1 MIMDTQQLY
10 MPVNW
15 VDGMKINKT
24 HLEAERN
31 ALQQQAVF
39 AAGSHITSINYGL
52 LAPVTSLQ
60 ESCRVFVSLD
70 NQQHVQVRLA
80 ACRAI
85 TPGGAVIHID
95 EQPGA
100 ATVVDAKVPGL
111 SVPFAELKNTASVYY
126 ILLTANI
133 FNRVPAGLADPGEI
147 PPRLPYSLPQ
157 YSLSLVPQ
165 EGLNGSRAGLYQ
177 VTLGRVLVNENRIE
191 VDENYIP
198 PCVTVAAH
206 PDLREVFYGLEEFM
220 GKMELYSMQI
230 VQKIQQK
237 KQSNEMALIVQWV
250 CNNILQHQNMHFTWF
265 RWAALHQPPAFMLS
279 MTASLARLIKNSLD
293 VYVNTGREELMNY
306 FVEWCELSQGALD
319 TVITDLANHNYQHED
334 INAAVI
340 KVLAFT
346 KTVSAL
352 FLKLSKLDYIGK
364 KKEAAIFVKE
374 EIVNPTETAESTAKK
389 RRNFLAD

>member
-1 MIMDTQQLY
+1 MDTQQLY

-39 AAGSHITSINYGL
+39 AAGSHITNISYGL
-52 LAPVTSLQ
+52 LAPVTSGQ
-60 ESCRVFVSLD
+60 NSCRLFVSLD
-70 NQQHVQVRLA
+70 NQQYVQVRLA
-80 ACRAI
+80 SCRAV

-95 EQPGA
+95 DQAGIA
-100 ATVVDAKVPGL
+100 NALDVKVPDL
-111 SVPFAELKNTASVYY
+111 SVPFAELKSKSAVYY
-126 ILLTANI
+126 VVLTANI
-133 FNRVPAGLADPGEI
+133 FDRVPAGLADPGEI
-147 PPRLPYSLPQ
+147 PPRLPFALPQ

-165 EGLNGSRAGLYQ
+165 EGLNGLKAGLYQ
-177 VTLGRVLVNENRIE
+177 VTLSRVLISDSKIQ
-191 VDENYIP
+191 VDGDYIP
-198 PCVTVAAH
+198 PCVTAAAH
-206 PDLREVFYGLEEFM
+206 PDLLDVYYGLEEFM
-220 GKMELYSMQI
+220 GKMELYSLQI
-230 VQKIQQK
+230 AQKIQQK
-237 KQSNEMALIVQWV
+237 KQSNEMAIIVQGL

-265 RWAALHQPPAFMLS
+265 KWAAQHQPPAFMLS
-279 MTASLARLIKNSLD
+279 ITASLARLIKNSLD
-293 VYVNTGREELMNY
+293 VYVNAGKEDLLNY

-319 TVITDLANHNYQHED
+319 TVITDLGSHSYQHED

-352 FLKLSKLDYIGK
+352 FFKLSKLDYIGK